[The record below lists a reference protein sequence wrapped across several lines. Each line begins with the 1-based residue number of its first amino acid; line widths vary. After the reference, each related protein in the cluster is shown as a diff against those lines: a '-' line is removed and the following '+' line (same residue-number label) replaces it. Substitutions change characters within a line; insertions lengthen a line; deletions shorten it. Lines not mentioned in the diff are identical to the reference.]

1 MNGGP
6 SESENPAIEQLGVQL
21 TRIERLLAFGFAQQV
36 EEARERAGVADT
48 VTAEI
53 LRRASGWTSAGHL
66 NQEVGRAAQQSA
78 RTVQRRLTHL
88 VELGALERRGQTS
101 STEYRS
107 TGLLG

>member
-1 MNGGP
+1 MNEAP
-6 SESENPAIEQLGVQL
+6 SENPALDQLGMQL
-21 TRIERLLAFGFAQQV
+21 TRIERLLAIGFASHV
-36 EEARERAGVADT
+36 EEARERAGVADA

-53 LRRASGWTSAGHL
+53 LPRASGWTSAGHL
-66 NQEVGRAAQQSA
+66 KQEVGKAAPQSG